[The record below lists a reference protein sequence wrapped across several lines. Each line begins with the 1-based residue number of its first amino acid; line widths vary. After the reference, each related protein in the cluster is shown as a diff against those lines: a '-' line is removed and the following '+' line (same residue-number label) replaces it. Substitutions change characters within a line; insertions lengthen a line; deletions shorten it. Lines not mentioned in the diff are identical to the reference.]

1 MSFNR
6 PDLDPSTQMNVR
18 AYENISCFTS
28 YAVKCNG
35 ATSENV
41 YRSVPAVKGEEAAA
55 VQPTLRPFSNQLI
68 DKVSREFNTFVH
80 HQDFFT

>member
-1 MSFNR
+1 MSFYR
-6 PDLDPSTQMNVR
+6 PDLDPSTQMNAR
-18 AYENISCFTS
+18 AYETGSCFTS

-68 DKVSREFNTFVH
+68 DKMRGEFNTFVH
-80 HQDFFT
+80 HQDI